1 VSTHPCLSLSR
12 RHLLAAGGAGLGAL
26 ALAGCGGGE
35 DVPRLTG
42 VASGDALVTLAEL
55 PLEGGYLVE
64 LDGRRVV
71 ITQPAAGT
79 VAAFDAT
86 CPHAGCTVRPTDDGL
101 GCPCHGSA
109 FDPATGDVLQGPAAS
124 PLTPVGVAV
133 RGDDV
138 VLA

>member
-1 VSTHPCLSLSR
+1 MQPVHWCLSR
-12 RHLLAAGGAGLGAL
+12 RSLLLGGGAGFGAL
-26 ALAGCGGGE
+26 ALAGCGGGGDIPQLTGIASGE
-35 DVPRLTG
+35 VLVALADVPVG
-42 VASGDALVTLAEL
+42 
-55 PLEGGYLVE
+55 GGYLLEV
-64 LDGRRVV
+64 DGRRVV
-71 ITQPAAGT
+71 ITQPTSGT